1 MDSPRKILIVRMSSI
16 GDIVLTTPVIRALRL
31 RFPDAQIDFLVK
43 SQFASLPEN
52 NPNISNIIPFDSGSG
67 FGGLLK
73 LRNRLSA
80 EKYDWL
86 IDLHRSLRSR
96 FLSAFCGFKLKTTY
110 KKQLFNRFMLIRF
123 KKNFYKEV
131 KPVYMRYFE
140 ALEPFHIEYD
150 GNGTEVFL
158 LESDFSGFNS
168 GIINEKTVVLCPGAA
183 HANKQWLHERFA
195 QLAIELSLSGCN
207 VVLLGGKKEKRLCEQ
222 IKEISKVE
230 LHILAGETSL
240 RQSAALLS
248 KSAVVVAN
256 DSGMMHLA
264 QAVKT
269 PVVAIYGPTTRELGF
284 FPFPEKSTV
293 IEKELS
299 CRPCTFKGAESCPKG
314 HFNCMKNIGSQEV
327 ADAIKMV
334 VER

>member
-73 LRNRLSA
+73 LRNRLA
-80 EKYDWL
+80 TEKYDWL

-96 FLSAFCGFKLKTTY
+96 FLSAFCGFSLKTTY
-110 KKQLFNRFMLIRF
+110 NKQLVNRFMLIRF

-131 KPVYMRYFE
+131 KPVYLRYFE
-140 ALEPFHIEYD
+140 ALKPFHIEYD
-150 GNGTEVFL
+150 GNGTEIFIS
-158 LESDFSGFNS
+158 EYDFSGINP
-168 GIINEKTVVLCPGAA
+168 GIIDEKTVVLCPGAA
-183 HANKQWLHERFA
+183 HANKQWLPERFA
-195 QLAIELSLSGCN
+195 QLAVELNQSGYK
-207 VVLLGGKKEKRLCEQ
+207 VVLLGGKKEKQLCEQ
-222 IKEISKVE
+222 IKELSNADIQ
-230 LHILAGETSL
+230 ILAGETSL
-240 RQSAALLS
+240 RQSAAALS
-248 KSAVVVAN
+248 KAKAVVAN

-284 FPFPEKSTV
+284 FPFPEKSIV
-293 IEKELS
+293 IENELS

-314 HFNCMKNIGSQEV
+314 HFKCMKNIESQEV
-327 ADAIKMV
+327 AEAVKQWL
-334 VER
+334 